1 MRTHEIY
8 GEVAEVTA
16 TTTKTKQNGDSYKI
30 ATIIIKQFDMKRS
43 ELALSGYNEVA
54 KSMSETIAGDLVI
67 VEFEVDSKKNKEFWN
82 TYAKAKSVAKIS
94 SPSQPVIQVTESP
107 INESGIVFEESK
119 PAQPEVNVPKPNVQ
133 SRIPLMEES
142 EFEDMLAEPPQEPQ
156 KDSEPKPDVQSSI
169 PLIEASEF
177 EDLLAEISQEPQKEP
192 EPEKHEVVFPS
203 VMRKKEQP
211 EISSEQ
217 IAEAIQ
223 KLGPKKF
230 AELLLNAQK

>member
-119 PAQPEVNVPKPNVQ
+119 PAQPEVNVPKP
-133 SRIPLMEES
+133 
-142 EFEDMLAEPPQEPQ
+142 
-156 KDSEPKPDVQSSI
+156 DVQSSI